1 MSSDIDEDCDSIYS
15 SPKHSSVVAG
25 AVLIYFLNSGVK
37 YYLPGPHMSRSDQW
51 SNPPNM
57 VHSYVNIVE
66 RSDSEETKPA
76 LPARNSKPRSK
87 SGGRS
92 SRSKERRERE
102 AKSDYEKIKERE
114 KELERI
120 HRRSRELMNST
131 SRSRDG
137 SGERGRSRILDHHC
151 RVSANQGQTPYFP
164 PPPCHPPPPLSSAP
178 TSHGRLKSSS
188 PVCKDNI
195 SNSSK
200 QYNNNSMR
208 RRVISPSR
216 KDFRTFAPSQEFKR
230 GAAGG
235 RSTDDEDSGA
245 DSMLEVRS
253 SHSSRSDCRSWSTPY
268 HPGSSSHQ
276 MAVVPYDSHFHS
288 CCPSS
293 YYPHHHP
300 HDYPVALPTSSIED
314 RLRALEDDKD
324 KLHVQVAVLSDQLE
338 NQTDKIVSLEKVLD
352 DKKETL
358 RRTEDLLQREILNK
372 SSLETQ
378 KLELIAEITD
388 IKIKMGSTEREN
400 QELRRRLAQAHHMSD
415 MSVDTSFSLPR
426 RAQVPREFESQHP
439 PGVFRPVKMPARALI
454 QEKEETPAAVENKP
468 FFFRRSG
475 SVREG
480 RSKTSSRNRERD
492 KSRDSST
499 TNLDNSQPIATKP
512 KGFKKILS
520 KMRRANS
527 GPIPQELKKDF
538 DLSVDKEQ
546 VRASAGSQ
554 LALGW
559 DLQKGFVPFESDV
572 PFLEWDADI
581 ICSWFDSMGL
591 YMYSGEVK
599 KHVKTGAQLTTFTN
613 ADLESKLGINNFLHR
628 KKVLLALMTR
638 TQACDDPA
646 AGLDHQWV
654 TRWLDDVGLPQY
666 KDAFLEARIDGRMLN
681 FLTIDDLFQLKVS
694 NQLHHLSIKRGI
706 QVLRENNFE
715 ASCLKR
721 RGAPGERDSQIVHS
735 DVVYWTNHR

>member
-1 MSSDIDEDCDSIYS
+1 MAR
-15 SPKHSSVVAG
+15 H
-25 AVLIYFLNSGVK
+25 
-37 YYLPGPHMSRSDQW
+37 DQW
-51 SNPPNM
+51 SSSPLNM

-66 RSDSEETKPA
+66 RSDGEETKPA

-87 SGGRS
+87 SGSRS
-92 SRSKERRERE
+92 SRSKERKERE

-120 HRRSRELMNST
+120 HRRSRELMNSS

-137 SGERGRSRILDHHC
+137 SNERSRQNRILDHHC
-151 RVSANQGQTPYFP
+151 RISANQTQAPYFP

-188 PVCKDNI
+188 PVCKENGQI
-195 SNSSK
+195 SSK

-208 RRVISPSR
+208 RRVISPNR
-216 KDFRTFAPSQEFKR
+216 KDYRNLTQGQESRNTR
-230 GAAGG
+230 GGA

-253 SHSSRSDCRSWSTPY
+253 THSSQSCRSWTSPY
-268 HPGSSSHQ
+268 HSQASHQ
-276 MAVVPYDSHFHS
+276 MALVPYDSHGSYQS
-288 CCPSS
+288 CCQP
-293 YYPHHHP
+293 YHGHHHMHP
-300 HDYPVALPTSSIED
+300 HDYPVALTSSSIED

-338 NQTDKIVSLEKVLD
+338 NQTDKITDLEKVLD
-352 DKKETL
+352 DKKESL
-358 RRTEDLLQREILNK
+358 RKTEDLLQREILNK

-388 IKIKMGSTEREN
+388 IKIKLNSTEREN

-415 MSVDTSFSLPR
+415 TSHDSSYSLPR
-426 RAQVPREFESQHP
+426 RGHVPNVYRDTESQP
-439 PGVFRPVKMPARALI
+439 PPLGVFRPMKLRPVD
-454 QEKEETPAAVENKP
+454 KEETPPVESKP

-475 SVREG
+475 SVRES

-492 KSRDSST
+492 KSRDSSIQ
-499 TNLDNSQPIATKP
+499 NLDNSQPIATKP

-527 GPIPQELKKDF
+527 GPIPQELKKEF
-538 DLSVDKEQ
+538 ECDKEQ

-559 DLQKGFVPFESDV
+559 ELQKGFVPFESET
-572 PFLEWDADI
+572 PFLEWDAEI

-591 YMYSGEVK
+591 YMYSNEVRK
-599 KHVKTGAQLTTFTN
+599 NVKTGQQLATFTN
-613 ADLESKLGINNFLHR
+613 SDLEQKLGIHNFLHR
-628 KKVLLALMTR
+628 KKVLLALMNR
-638 TQACDDPA
+638 TQNCEEDN
-646 AGLDHQWV
+646 AGMLDHQWV

-681 FLTIDDLFQLKVS
+681 FLTIDDLFQLKVT

-706 QVLRENNFE
+706 QVLRENKFE
-715 ASCLKR
+715 PACLKR
-721 RGAPGERDSQIVHS
+721 RGAPGERDSQIIHS
-735 DVVYWTNHR
+735 DVVFWTNHR

>member
-1 MSSDIDEDCDSIYS
+1 
-15 SPKHSSVVAG
+15 
-25 AVLIYFLNSGVK
+25 
-37 YYLPGPHMSRSDQW
+37 MSRGDQW
-51 SNPPNM
+51 SSNPLNM
-57 VHSYVNIVE
+57 VHSYVNIVD
-66 RSDSEETKPA
+66 RSDSEEPKPA
-76 LPARNSKPRSK
+76 LPARNTKTRSK
-87 SGGRS
+87 SGSRS
-92 SRSKERRERE
+92 SRSKERKDRE

-120 HRRSRELMNST
+120 HRRSRELMNSS

-137 SGERGRSRILDHHC
+137 SNERGRSRILNHHC
-151 RVSANQGQTPYFP
+151 SISANQNQAPYFP

-178 TSHGRLKSSS
+178 SSHGRLKSSS

-195 SNSSK
+195 VMNSSK

-208 RRVISPSR
+208 RRVISPNR
-216 KDFRTFAPSQEFKR
+216 KDYRNFTQGQEAKSPMR
-230 GAAGG
+230 GGG
-235 RSTDDEDSGA
+235 RSTDEEDSGA

-253 SHSSRSDCRSWSTPY
+253 THSSQSCRSWSSPF
-268 HPGSSSHQ
+268 HSQSSQH
-276 MAVVPYDSHFHS
+276 MAVVPYDSHGSFHS
-288 CCPSS
+288 CCSPM
-293 YYPHHHP
+293 YHGHHHSHSHG
-300 HDYPVALPTSSIED
+300 HDFPIAIPSNSIEE

-338 NQTDKIVSLEKVLD
+338 NQTDKIADLENVLD
-352 DKKETL
+352 DKKESL
-358 RRTEDLLQREILNK
+358 RKTEDMLQREILNK

-388 IKIKMGSTEREN
+388 IKIKLNSTEREN
-400 QELRRRLAQAHHMSD
+400 HDLRRRLATAHHLSD
-415 MSVDTSFSLPR
+415 TSVDSSSYSLPR
-426 RAQVPREFESQHP
+426 RVNHVTHVYRDTCTESQP
-439 PGVFRPVKMPARALI
+439 PGVFRPMKLPTRAI
-454 QEKEETPAAVENKP
+454 EKTEETAPAPVENTSKP

-475 SVREG
+475 SVRES

-492 KSRDSST
+492 KSKSRDSSIH
-499 TNLDNSQPIATKP
+499 NLDNSQPIATKP

-527 GPIPQELKKDF
+527 GPIPQELKKEF
-538 DLSVDKEQ
+538 ETDKEQ

-559 DLQKGFVPFESDV
+559 ELQKGFVPFESDV
-572 PFLEWDADI
+572 PFLEWNADI
-581 ICSWFDSMGL
+581 LCSWFDSMGL
-591 YMYSGEVK
+591 YMYSSEVRK
-599 KHVKTGAQLTTFTN
+599 NVKTGQQLATFTN
-613 ADLESKLGINNFLHR
+613 SDMEQKLGIHNFLHR

-638 TQACDDPA
+638 TQSCDDPA
-646 AGLDHQWV
+646 ASLDHQWV

-681 FLTIDDLFQLKVS
+681 FLTIDDLFQLKVT

-715 ASCLKR
+715 PSCLKR